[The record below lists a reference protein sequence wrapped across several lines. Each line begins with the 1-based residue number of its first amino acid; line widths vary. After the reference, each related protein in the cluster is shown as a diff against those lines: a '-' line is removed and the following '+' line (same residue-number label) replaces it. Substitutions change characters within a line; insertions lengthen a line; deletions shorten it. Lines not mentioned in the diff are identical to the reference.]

1 MNKNIYK
8 LQNFLQSQFLLI
20 LLIFILFSQVAGF
33 IYTKV
38 WPIYQL
44 KNSVDELNE
53 EINHHNLENWLKSY
67 ALVSTDNPPVSDEMN
82 KNALLDSIINYNK
95 SLEDNNKKLF
105 IELPVINMVSVEK
118 YDRELDPQIE
128 YNSSNRLP
136 LGERILLDSG
146 EKYLQN
152 ETHAEFDKEILIFVD
167 SIEEVKSPKKMLYG
181 ELPREQFRDELQE
194 ELIAI
199 QATKDTSTDYFDD
212 SVRNSETLKKLKYQD
227 INIDFVQDEKIISG
241 EISLIDT
248 SCSSNYSLKYGYQID
263 TDKYT
268 IYDLTDLKL
277 KDCRIVQSFSPP
289 VETKM
294 LTCSDCKYAPV
305 DKTYFLPST
314 YSPSL
319 VPTNLPGGGYLTS
332 ETLAALNQIASE
344 LKKQGV
350 NIYVTSAFRSYQQQ
364 QDAFNYWVNR
374 ELATG
379 LDLQSARAKA
389 NIYSAF
395 PGHSEHQL
403 GTTLDIRCEDCSAFS
418 KDVASN
424 PVYQFLQKH
433 AHEYGFI
440 ISYPAGKQH
449 LTGYT
454 YEPWHIRYIGVGLA
468 TELNNR
474 NYQSTSNS
482 EYLTKFLLEKG
493 MY

>member
-1 MNKNIYK
+1 MNKFPNKIK
-8 LQNFLQSQFLLI
+8 HILQNHYLLI
-20 LLIFILFSQVAGF
+20 LLNIILVSQLFGL
-33 IYTKV
+33 IYTKLQ
-38 WPIYQL
+38 PIYQL
-44 KNSVDELNE
+44 RDSVHAINN
-53 EINHHNLENWLKSY
+53 EINPQNLEIWLKSY
-67 ALVSTDNPPVSDEMN
+67 ALIATVNPPDSEKMN
-82 KNALLDSIINYNK
+82 RNALLDSFVNYNK
-95 SLEDNNKKLF
+95 SLEDNNKKVFVQLPKINLLN
-105 IELPVINMVSVEK
+105 IEE
-118 YDRELDPQIE
+118 YDREIDPPIE
-128 YNSSNRLP
+128 YDSSKRLP
-136 LGERILLDSG
+136 QGERILIEAG
-146 EKYLQN
+146 KKYLQN
-152 ETHAEFDKEILIFVD
+152 ETHVNFGKDTIIIVN
-167 SIEEVKSPKKMLYG
+167 SIEEVKSPKRILYG
-181 ELPREQFRDELQE
+181 ELPRDQFRTELQN

-199 QATKDTSTDYFDD
+199 QAKNETVTDYFDD
-212 SVRNSETLKKLKYQD
+212 SVRNSETIRKLKYQNLN
-227 INIDFVQDEKIISG
+227 INFDQTDKVISG
-241 EISLIDT
+241 EISLLD
-248 SCSSNYSLKYGYQID
+248 SNCSSNYNLKYGYQVD

-268 IYDLTDLKL
+268 IYDLTDLVL

-289 VETKM
+289 TETKM

-332 ETLAALNQIASE
+332 ETVVALNLIANE

-350 NIYVTSAFRSYQQQ
+350 NVYVTSAFRSYQQQ
-364 QDAFNYWVNR
+364 QEAFNYWVNR

-389 NIYSAF
+389 NVYSAF

-433 AHEYGFI
+433 AHEYGFV

-454 YEPWHIRYIGVGLA
+454 YEPWHIRYIGVGFA
-468 TELNNR
+468 SELFNR
-474 NYQSTSNS
+474 NYQSSSNG